1 MEPYMYPA
9 SRKEMFTNREHL
21 RSEIKINLDQLEKG
35 KGKHLCFV
43 GLRKIGKTELLK
55 YSLSEQNGSRI
66 AIYLDFEEAGLTPET
81 FAKYYYCM
89 TAYWALTG
97 AEVDPLKYFD
107 LNFVVQEA
115 IKNDEK
121 TIANIGLALNAELEK
136 IKIDQRYLLELA
148 FGMPEQIAREKNT
161 FIVVYIDEFQ
171 EILQLNK
178 FRQIQNILALFRA
191 NLQKQNRTRYIT
203 AGSATRLL
211 ENIISD
217 GASPIFGHFTLRYV
231 EPFTKE
237 DSFEFAGKLLGFLT
251 DMDKQIIYKLAAGH
265 PYYIYSLC
273 NRLEIMYERYGRLDD
288 MVKKA
293 FVLEV
298 CSKDGDINKHCNYVF
313 SISLAKARGYAS
325 LRTILLELA
334 QKDGLTLSEISRMI
348 KRSTGETLSYLD
360 NLLNVDML
368 IKSDK
373 KYYFKDQI
381 LRYWLQMFRLGI
393 EPMLPTDKVINEL
406 VSELEEKYQRTST
419 ELGFAKQSEIQD
431 VIERF
436 DGQKVNGALFG
447 ITETVKLPKFEK
459 VENYSSE
466 DGQVEIDLVCRNNET
481 WFVEIKWKNR
491 PAGIRD
497 IRHFHKKIKSRG
509 KNIDENEVHRLWFI
523 SKSGFTKS
531 ALEFSY
537 VNEILISSKRELES
551 IEAILG

>member
-1 MEPYMYPA
+1 MKPYMYPA
-9 SRKEMFTNREHL
+9 SRKKMFTNREHL

-55 YSLSEQNGSRI
+55 YSLSEQKGSRI

-89 TAYWALTG
+89 TAYWTLTG

-107 LNFVVQEA
+107 LNFVIREA

-121 TIANIGLALNAELEK
+121 TIADIGLALTAELEK

-148 FGMPEQIAREKNT
+148 FGMPEQIAHEKKT
-161 FIVVYIDEFQ
+161 FLIVYIDEFQ

-191 NLQKQNRTRYIT
+191 NLQKQNRIRYLT
-203 AGSATRLL
+203 AGSATRVL
-211 ENIISD
+211 ENIISN
-217 GASPIFGHFTLRYV
+217 GSSPIFGHFTLRYV

-237 DSFEFAGKLLGFLT
+237 DTFEFISKLLNFLT
-251 DMDKQIIYKLAAGH
+251 DMDKQILYKLTAGH

-298 CSKDGDINKHCNYVF
+298 CSKDGDINKHCNYIF

-348 KRSTGETLSYLD
+348 KRNTGEMLSYLN
-360 NLLNVDML
+360 NLINVDMI
-368 IKSDK
+368 IKRDK
-373 KYYFKDQI
+373 KYYFKDQV

-436 DGQKVNGALFG
+436 NAQKVNGDLFG
-447 ITETVKLPKFEK
+447 TNGTVELPKFEK

-466 DGQVEIDLVCRNNET
+466 DGQVEIDLVCTNNET

-491 PAGIRD
+491 SAGVKD
-497 IRHFHKKIKSRG
+497 IRQFYTKVKDRSE
-509 KNIDENEVHRLWFI
+509 KNDVNEVHRLWFI
-523 SKSGFTKS
+523 SKSGFTRA

-537 VNEILISSKRELES
+537 VNNIFVSSKRELES
-551 IEAILG
+551 IEAILR